1 MKKGYLLVLSLLSPL
16 ALTGCGKK
24 DTKMSLED
32 AKIQAVNQVSYSD
45 YATSGVQ
52 GDFELIT
59 KSVVEDYTFDISY
72 TVGELKEYKG
82 RDDSVYHFIEVSTDG
97 KTAKV
102 TPPNYLDAN
111 LDFTNVY
118 KSTYAQCYL
127 EASFSYNGEVYKTK
141 KYNIKVNAVSSC
153 TIKELYGEN
162 LLKSGISVEV
172 DAYYMGAYSNTTHYQ
187 GAFVQ
192 DGDAGLLIYGM
203 DYNKLPAGLKVGD
216 PIHITGTTSPYN
228 GLQELKN
235 CTFTVLTDEA
245 AIDKLAKPVTI
256 EFNKQT
262 KFEYY
267 NLSALVHVKGTVSN
281 YSLNDSDASRR
292 KIKGK
297 ITTED
302 GGVITVFA
310 DEKYMDADNFAA
322 VVSKFVDGATVDVTS
337 FLGYYSKSSTFNAS
351 SVQLVNPIFAD

>member
-82 RDDSVYHFIEVSTDG
+82 KDDSVYHFIAVSTDG

-111 LDFTNVY
+111 LDF

-235 CTFTVLTDEA
+235 
-245 AIDKLAKPVTI
+245 
-256 EFNKQT
+256 
-262 KFEYY
+262 Y
-267 NLSALVHVKGTVSN
+267 
-281 YSLNDSDASRR
+281 R
-292 KIKGK
+292 
-297 ITTED
+297 
-302 GGVITVFA
+302 
-310 DEKYMDADNFAA
+310 
-322 VVSKFVDGATVDVTS
+322 
-337 FLGYYSKSSTFNAS
+337 
-351 SVQLVNPIFAD
+351 